1 MNLAQQS
8 STGSASELCCPFRA
22 VSMCGFFFSFMG
34 GERLQ
39 GYVCVLQTV
48 LIVATCICG
57 CPGYLCSVLVFRCSV
72 TEVTLWN
79 LWLA

>member
-8 STGSASELCCPFRA
+8 STGSASELCCPFR
-22 VSMCGFFFSFMG
+22 VVYVWVFFMG

-79 LWLA
+79 LWLV

>member
-22 VSMCGFFFSFMG
+22 VSMCGFFFHG
-34 GERLQ
+34 GREIARL
-39 GYVCVLQTV
+39 C
-48 LIVATCICG
+48 
-57 CPGYLCSVLVFRCSV
+57 LCSADGPYCGHLYLWLPRLPLFCTSISLLCDY
-72 TEVTLWN
+72 EVTLWN